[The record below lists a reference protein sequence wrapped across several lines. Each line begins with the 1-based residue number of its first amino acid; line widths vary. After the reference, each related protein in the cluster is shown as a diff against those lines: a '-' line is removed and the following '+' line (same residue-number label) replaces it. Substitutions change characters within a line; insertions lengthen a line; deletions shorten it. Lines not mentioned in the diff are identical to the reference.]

1 MIQKTFMKKIVYALL
16 LITIF
21 LGFNTT
27 ISSSPQTQEKP
38 LEYEVEVVLIEI
50 PVYVVDKNGNPV
62 LNLKPEDFALYED
75 RKKQKIT
82 HFALIQNDSPEIA
95 TLARRYPAAR
105 RQFFLLFDL
114 SFSTPRGILMARKA
128 GLKFIREGILPHD
141 LVAVATSSVLYG
153 IQILTNFTDDQTQL
167 ENAVESLGLVP
178 TPQIAK
184 GPVGFIFSP
193 VTLSPMQSPA
203 SETAGKGTEAREALE
218 DQLSSLTE
226 QIRKARWENYKG
238 YVQDYVGA
246 FKTLG
251 QALNIIKGR
260 KHLVLFSAGFDA
272 KVLTGKTL
280 KELGEEAEAIATDL
294 RAIARADRDRFGDP
308 TIRLALDQAL
318 QNISASDCLIH
329 TIDVGGLVA
338 PGDID
343 DTRERNIYLSRRRGQ
358 DTLHLIAADTGGKAY
373 RNVNDLDKPLEDLL
387 KLTNSYY
394 LLGYYPANT
403 KKEGKFRKLKV
414 EILKPKLQASYR
426 KGYYEEKPYE
436 KYTDFE
442 KKLQLADLITKDIYR
457 DDIKVDSFITS
468 FEGTKDIARIGVF
481 LKFPGT
487 QFLGKKQK
495 KVQLEIYGY
504 AFDSSGRFKD
514 FFYNPLKVKIEKVQ
528 DKLRTHGIK
537 YFDLFLVPPG
547 DYKIKCIIRD
557 SETGETA
564 VITDELSVAK
574 YDSQKLI
581 VSPPIFIDKDDQWL
595 SIPGYDPL
603 KPTGRKV
610 GEGLP
615 TDYPYSIGGE
625 KFFPGIIPTYF
636 ANTQS
641 QFIIKAHNLKLH
653 PTAKIPQTDMKFE
666 VVDNSGVSHMAVQ
679 ILSIKSYQ
687 IKPSLFELLFQYELK
702 SLPPGPYRLKVTLT
716 DALAQQSV
724 TTSSPFIYR

>member
-1 MIQKTFMKKIVYALL
+1 MIQKTFMKKIAYALL

-38 LEYEVEVVLIEI
+38 LEYEVEVVLLEI
-50 PVYVVDKNGNPV
+50 PVYVVDKDGNPV
-62 LNLKPEDFALYED
+62 LNLKLEDFVLYED

-82 HFALIQNDSPEIA
+82 HFALIQNDSPEIV

-114 SFSTPRGILMARKA
+114 SFSTLKGILTARKA
-128 GLKFIREGILPHD
+128 GLKFIRENILPHD
-141 LVAVATSSVLYG
+141 LVSVATCSVLYG
-153 IQILTNFTDDQTQL
+153 IQILTNFTDDKAQL
-167 ENAVESLGLVP
+167 EHAVESLGLVP
-178 TPQIAK
+178 TSQVAK

-193 VTLSPMQSPA
+193 ITRST
-203 SETAGKGTEAREALE
+203 SEATGKATESREALE
-218 DQLSSLTE
+218 ETLSSLTE
-226 QIRKARWENYKG
+226 QIRVARWENYKG
-238 YVQDYVGA
+238 FVQDYVGA

-260 KHLVLFSAGFDA
+260 KHLVLFSEGFDA

-280 KELGEEAEAIATDL
+280 KELGKEAEAFATNL
-294 RAIARADRDRFGDP
+294 RAIASADKDRFGDP

-318 QNISASDCLIH
+318 QNISASDCLVH

-338 PGDID
+338 AGSID
-343 DTRERNIYLSRRRGQ
+343 DTQGKDIYLARRRGQ
-358 DTLHLIAADTGGKAY
+358 DALHLIAADTGGKAF
-373 RNVNDLDKPLEDLL
+373 RNANDIDKHLEDLL

-403 KKEGKFRKLKV
+403 KKEGKFRKLKID
-414 EILKPKLQASYR
+414 ILKPKLQASYR
-426 KGYYEEKPYE
+426 KGYYEEKPYK

-457 DDIKVDSFITS
+457 GDIKVDSFITS

-514 FFYNPLKVKIEKVQ
+514 FFYNPLKVKIKKVQ

-557 SETGETA
+557 SETGKTA

-603 KPTGRKV
+603 KPTGRKI

-615 TDYPYSIGGE
+615 IDYPYSIGGE

-641 QFIIKAHNLKLH
+641 QFIIKVHNLKLH
-653 PTAKIPQTDMKFE
+653 PTAKMPQTDMKFE
-666 VVDNSGVSHMAVQ
+666 VVDNAGVSHKDVQ

-687 IKPSLFELLFQYELK
+687 IKPSLFDLLFRYELK
-702 SLPPGPYRLKVTLT
+702 SLPPGSYQLKVTLT

-724 TTSSPFIYR
+724 TTSSPFIYK

>member
-1 MIQKTFMKKIVYALL
+1 M
-16 LITIF
+16 
-21 LGFNTT
+21 
-27 ISSSPQTQEKP
+27 
-38 LEYEVEVVLIEI
+38 
-50 PVYVVDKNGNPV
+50 
-62 LNLKPEDFALYED
+62 
-75 RKKQKIT
+75 
-82 HFALIQNDSPEIA
+82 
-95 TLARRYPAAR
+95 
-105 RQFFLLFDL
+105 
-114 SFSTPRGILMARKA
+114 
-128 GLKFIREGILPHD
+128 
-141 LVAVATSSVLYG
+141 
-153 IQILTNFTDDQTQL
+153 
-167 ENAVESLGLVP
+167 
-178 TPQIAK
+178 
-184 GPVGFIFSP
+184 
-193 VTLSPMQSPA
+193 
-203 SETAGKGTEAREALE
+203 
-218 DQLSSLTE
+218 
-226 QIRKARWENYKG
+226 
-238 YVQDYVGA
+238 GA

-260 KHLVLFSAGFDA
+260 KHLVLFSEGFDA

-280 KELGEEAEAIATDL
+280 KELGAEAEAFATDL
-294 RAIARADRDRFGDP
+294 RAVASADKDRFGDP

-338 PGDID
+338 AGSID
-343 DTRERNIYLSRRRGQ
+343 DTPGGDLYLARRRGQ
-358 DTLHLIAADTGGKAY
+358 NTLHLIAADTGGKAY
-373 RNVNDLDKPLEDLL
+373 RNANDIDKHLEDLL

-403 KKEGKFRKLKV
+403 KKEGKFRKLKID
-414 EILKPKLQASYR
+414 ILKPKLQASYR
-426 KGYYEEKPYE
+426 KGYYEEKPYK

-442 KKLQLADLITKDIYR
+442 KKLQLADLVTKDIYR
-457 DDIKVDSFITS
+457 GDIKVDSFITS
-468 FEGTKDIARIGVF
+468 FEGTKDIAKIGVF

-495 KVQLEIYGY
+495 EIQLEIYGY

-514 FFYNPLKVKIEKVQ
+514 FFYTPLKIKIKKVQ
-528 DKLRTHGIK
+528 DKLKTAGIK

-547 DYKIKCIIRD
+547 DYKIKCIIRN
-557 SETGETA
+557 SETGEAA
-564 VITDELSVAK
+564 VITDELLVAK

-615 TDYPYSIGGE
+615 IDYPYLIGGE

-641 QFIIKAHNLKLH
+641 QFIIKVHNLKLH
-653 PTAKIPQTDMKFE
+653 PTAKMPQTDMKFE
-666 VVDNSGVSHMAVQ
+666 VVDNAGVSHKDVQ

-687 IKPSLFELLFQYELK
+687 TKPSLFDLLFRYELK
-702 SLPPGPYRLKVTLT
+702 SLPPGSYQLKVTLT

-724 TTSSPFIYR
+724 TTSSPFIYK